1 MTVVYDANWK
11 YQTSELGDA
20 TMSISTLHPVSE
32 IQGIGP
38 AIQEKLEERHVYYT
52 EQLLSLPVDQVCA
65 WLAPVPGITD
75 HKLRNS
81 YIPQARLLRVEG
93 IDGQFAEGL
102 VASGISTYR
111 RIVTTDPKAILTM
124 LEDRVQDGT
133 IPAVPELEDVISW
146 QLNAAKLVATGMLLL
161 TVIDKSSKKRLAGIK
176 ARIVGLDPLV
186 RAPVTFESDER
197 GIVVFDGLVPGK
209 HTVVLT
215 AEGYL
220 RHPITFMVKPD
231 SGRSVRIEL
240 RPGKHKPRIVD
251 EFDGGVI
258 SPIALHETIKSRRVD
273 LNDLPAR
280 PPVHVVE
287 IQADDVLLSSLWRRK
302 IDDVIE
308 VLTFTLP
315 KAELPQGIDK
325 GSVLLPQ
332 NDDKYTMSEKSILE
346 FRNEFIAE
354 RLAQRRLKRLEGG

>member
-1 MTVVYDANWK
+1 
-11 YQTSELGDA
+11 
-20 TMSISTLHPVSE
+20 MSISKLHSVSE

-38 AIQEKLEERHVYYT
+38 ATQQKLEKKHVYYT

-65 WLAPVPGITD
+65 WLKSVRGITD
-75 HKLRNS
+75 HQLRNN

-111 RIVTTDPKAILTM
+111 RIVTTDTKAILTM
-124 LEDRVQDGT
+124 LEDRMEEGT
-133 IPAVPELEDVISW
+133 IPSAPELEDVVSW
-146 QLNAAKLVATGMLLL
+146 QLNAAKLVATGLLL
-161 TVIDKSSKKRLAGIK
+161 ITIVDKSSKKRLAGVK

-186 RAPVTFESDER
+186 RAPVTFESNER
-197 GIVVFDGLVPGK
+197 GIIVFDGMVPGK

-231 SGRSVRIEL
+231 GGRSVRIEL
-240 RPGKHKPRIVD
+240 RPGTHKPRIVD

-273 LNDLPAR
+273 LNDLPVR

-287 IQADDVLLSSLWRRK
+287 IRADDVLLSSLWRRK

-315 KAELPQGIDK
+315 KAELPRGIDK

-332 NDDKYTMSEKSILE
+332 NDDKYTLSKKSILE
-346 FRNEFIAE
+346 FRNEFMSE
-354 RLAQRRLKRLEGG
+354 RLAQRRLRRLEGG